1 MADNDPGL
9 GGKAVAEERG
19 FKKVGRKWKQ
29 DAPRE
34 RSGSKQRIRP
44 KAVVDGD
51 IFGIYISGS
60 SGEPPMILCGGR
72 SGDMFDIPL
81 KRGVHPV
88 LHAPSCATVVPGHR

>member
-9 GGKAVAEERG
+9 GGKAIAKERG
-19 FKKVGRKWKQ
+19 FNKVGRKWKQ

-51 IFGIYISGS
+51 ICGIYISGS

-81 KRGVHPV
+81 ERGVHAVLNALSCIIAGPV
-88 LHAPSCATVVPGHR
+88 KR